1 VFYSIIKSS
10 LLIMQRY
17 YSYCKRKL
25 IYKAVSIDVDQ
36 DSYDLD
42 DFTMA
47 TSDSD
52 YESESPIFGNA
63 RPLVNTPDVATKK
76 VQTTLPQKLSSKL
89 TSPELDKIA
98 SCESKKMADL
108 ATLPNQFSLRLAVG
122 TVM

>member
-1 VFYSIIKSS
+1 
-10 LLIMQRY
+10 MQRY
-17 YSYCKRKL
+17 YSYCKNKL
-25 IYKAVSIDVDQ
+25 IYKAVSSNVDQ

-52 YESESPIFGNA
+52 FESESPISGNT
-63 RPLVNTPDVATKK
+63 RPLVNTPVVTTKK

-108 ATLPNQFSLRLAVG
+108 AILPNQFSLRLAVG